1 MENSTELAF
10 VSTSYQNGLEQPTPI
25 ILLQVI
31 KMIKLAES
39 VKLYKG
45 TNQLNLSNWL
55 KLLDKLKLLKWTKC
69 RN

>member
-10 VSTSYQNGLEQPTPI
+10 VSTSYQNGLEPPTPI

-55 KLLDKLKLLKWTKC
+55 K
-69 RN
+69 